1 VQPPPRS
8 SAVRGGPGRPCST
21 RRAAA
26 AGRSCRR
33 RPPRGPLSPE
43 QRRFAIRHLP
53 LAQQQA
59 RRFAIRHGL
68 DYDDLLG
75 AAYEGLCKAALGF
88 EPRRGHRPSSYVVP
102 KVRGELLHH
111 LRDTGFALSISHRL
125 RELWL
130 RARPLL
136 AAEHG
141 DAAIA
146 AALDVPL
153 GQWLECR
160 LACGQPPLPL
170 HEITT
175 L

>member
-1 VQPPPRS
+1 MSWKRS
-8 SAVRGGPGRPCST
+8 RPGGGGVICPLSSGDRPGCNHRP
-21 RRAAA
+21 AAA
-26 AGRSCRR
+26 RSAAALAGPV
-33 RPPRGPLSPE
+33 PPGE
-43 QRRFAIRHLP
+43 QQRLGVPVA
-53 LAQQQA
+53 A
-59 RRFAIRHGL
+59 

-130 RARPLL
+130 RARP
-136 AAEHG
+136 
-141 DAAIA
+141 
-146 AALDVPL
+146 
-153 GQWLECR
+153 
-160 LACGQPPLPL
+160 PLPL
-170 HEITT
+170 HEITI